1 MNIFC
6 SEPQIGCAWW
16 FIWRHEN
23 KKLSKFLQRLKN
35 YTEAITAKYCGIL
48 LENICHQN
56 SFEVRGKQ
64 YNAAVTV
71 SLNVKRV
78 QNHADWED

>member
-1 MNIFC
+1 M
-6 SEPQIGCAWW
+6 
-16 FIWRHEN
+16 
-23 KKLSKFLQRLKN
+23 KN

-56 SFEVRGKQ
+56 SLEVRGKQ
-64 YNAAVTV
+64 DNGAVTA